1 MHVYNPIYNPIYIHL
16 SIPSIHTKSILS
28 WSLLDPVAE
37 LTGAAYRVAGW
48 EVSSP
53 MILTGYGALNKL
65 LGKYLG
71 LDYRCPIFSESLSF
85 FGGMELLEL

>member
-16 SIPSIHTKSILS
+16 FPSIHTKSILS
-28 WSLLDPVAE
+28 WNPVAE